1 MNRKN
6 ENSVLDEF
14 KHLSEYDLMIEIYD
28 EVTRF
33 MVLTKSEE
41 EATKI
46 LEKYGKKAHF
56 IFNVSKKTKYHRLM
70 VCAKL
75 MNLVVPRGWYDVNI
89 TEYDVIERIK
99 EFMYD
104 EIKWIN
110 LYSYMSDVFNNNDC
124 MVCDDDLS
132 SDTKIGEIIAFYED
146 VITKEFGE
154 GKKLVR

>member
-46 LEKYGKKAHF
+46 LEKY
-56 IFNVSKKTKYHRLM
+56 I
-70 VCAKL
+70 
-75 MNLVVPRGWYDVNI
+75 
-89 TEYDVIERIK
+89 
-99 EFMYD
+99 
-104 EIKWIN
+104 
-110 LYSYMSDVFNNNDC
+110 
-124 MVCDDDLS
+124 
-132 SDTKIGEIIAFYED
+132 
-146 VITKEFGE
+146 
-154 GKKLVR
+154 

>member
-1 MNRKN
+1 
-6 ENSVLDEF
+6 
-14 KHLSEYDLMIEIYD
+14 
-28 EVTRF
+28 
-33 MVLTKSEE
+33 
-41 EATKI
+41 
-46 LEKYGKKAHF
+46 
-56 IFNVSKKTKYHRLM
+56 M